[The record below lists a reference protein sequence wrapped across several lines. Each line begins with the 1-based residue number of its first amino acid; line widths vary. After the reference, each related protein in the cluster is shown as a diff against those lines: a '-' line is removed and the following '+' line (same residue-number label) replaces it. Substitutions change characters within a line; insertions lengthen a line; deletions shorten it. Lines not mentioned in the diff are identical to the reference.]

1 MKIYMFGQRNILGGG
16 VHYSGFLDAMAQ
28 LSGLSEVVVEVKS
41 SGKKI
46 SPIVHQITENDVS
59 IFFYPTISEHFVSG
73 FVIKW
78 AIFESDVLPDDYL
91 EYLSR
96 SDLIWTPSNW
106 AKKVLISCGLE
117 KNKIHIVNEGV
128 DPSAFHPFLSS
139 CSYDDKPFRFL
150 MCGKKENRKGF
161 SELLQGFKLAFGDDP
176 NTELHLK
183 ADYFWGDKKTE
194 ALKKN
199 DLISE
204 INELGLRNVK
214 PIYQAIP
221 TTEMGGFY
229 RSYHALVFPSRAE
242 GWGLPLIEA
251 IACGL
256 PVIST
261 FYSGHSEFLADIEA
275 KFTKLDHDIRPIDC
289 KEFLQHWRSG
299 GNWAKAEPE
308 EIANK
313 LKFVRENFAACKA
326 DALYSSSIMRNRYTW
341 RHAAEQGIASL
352 ATAGLGI
359 WKTCYENDF

>member
-28 LSGLSEVVVEVKS
+28 LSGLSEVVVEVQS

-46 SPIVHQITENDVS
+46 NPIIHQITENDVS
-59 IFFYPTISEHFVSG
+59 VFFFPSISEHFVRG

-161 SELLQGFKLAFGDDP
+161 NELLQGFKLAFGEDP

-183 ADYFWGDKKTE
+183 ADYFWGDENAAAIKKSE
-194 ALKKN
+194 LN
-199 DLISE
+199 SE
-204 INELGLRNVK
+204 ISDLNLFNVI
-214 PIYQAIP
+214 PIYRAIP
-221 TTEMGGFY
+221 KSEMGSFY
-229 RSYHALVFPSRAE
+229 RGYHALVFPSRAE

-256 PVIST
+256 PVAST
-261 FYSGHSEFLADIEA
+261 FYSGHTEFLSLIENH
-275 KFTKLDHDIRPIDC
+275 FTKIDHELRSINC
-289 KEFLQHWRSG
+289 EEFLEHWNCG
-299 GNWAKAEPE
+299 GSWAVAKPQ
-308 EIANK
+308 EIAKK
-313 LKFVRENFAACKA
+313 LIFLKENYEKCKA
-326 DALYSSSIMRNRYTW
+326 NALFASDTIRNKVTW
-341 RHAAEQGIASL
+341 RHASEQAILSLKSIGIHL
-352 ATAGLGI
+352 CHDTQP
-359 WKTCYENDF
+359 TY